1 MNIYSLPPK
10 VCNARRFPAA
20 TTKRE
25 IPTMTAKSALTTD
38 QIRALATWV
47 CTLRDWQH
55 PAVCRALWQLRH
67 EPPALLASAATRAA
81 LDPGIRTPEG
91 IGWRDRP
98 HWRPDPAAAQ
108 QAADDAWA
116 ERAAQLRRN
125 RAAELANRATPDQI
139 RTIRERTPK
148 P

>member
-1 MNIYSLPPK
+1 MNSYSLPPK

-20 TTKRE
+20 TQKRE
-25 IPTMTAKSALTTD
+25 ISTMITRPALTTD

-55 PAVCRALWQLRH
+55 PAVCRALWPLRH

-81 LDPGIRTPEG
+81 LDPEIRTPEG

-98 HWRPDPAAAQ
+98 HWRPDPAAVQ
-108 QAADDAWA
+108 QAADGAWA
-116 ERAAQLRRN
+116 KRAAQLRRD
-125 RAAELANRATPDQI
+125 RATELAHRATPDQI
-139 RTIRERTPK
+139 RTIRQGVK

>member
-1 MNIYSLPPK
+1 MNVYSLPPK

-20 TTKRE
+20 TQKRE
-25 IPTMTAKSALTTD
+25 FSTMTKPALTTD

-55 PAVCRALWQLRH
+55 PAVCRALWPLRH

-81 LDPGIRTPEG
+81 LDPEIHTPEG
-91 IGWRDRP
+91 IGWRYRP
-98 HWRPDPAAAQ
+98 HWRPDPAAVQ

-116 ERAAQLRRN
+116 KRAAQLRRE
-125 RAAELANRATPDQI
+125 RATELAHRATPDQI
-139 RTIRERTPK
+139 RTIRQGAK

>member
-1 MNIYSLPPK
+1 
-10 VCNARRFPAA
+10 
-20 TTKRE
+20 
-25 IPTMTAKSALTTD
+25 MTAKSALTTD

>member
-1 MNIYSLPPK
+1 MNSEN
-10 VCNARRFPAA
+10 VSV
-20 TTKRE
+20 E
-25 IPTMTAKSALTTD
+25 
-38 QIRALATWV
+38 QIRALATWI
-47 CTLRDWQH
+47 CSLRGWQRS
-55 PAVCRALWQLRH
+55 AVCRALWPLRH

-81 LDPGIRTPEG
+81 LDPEIRTPEG

-116 ERAAQLRRN
+116 KRAAQLRRE
-125 RAAELANRATPDQI
+125 RATELAHRATPDQI
-139 RTIRERTPK
+139 RTIRQGVK